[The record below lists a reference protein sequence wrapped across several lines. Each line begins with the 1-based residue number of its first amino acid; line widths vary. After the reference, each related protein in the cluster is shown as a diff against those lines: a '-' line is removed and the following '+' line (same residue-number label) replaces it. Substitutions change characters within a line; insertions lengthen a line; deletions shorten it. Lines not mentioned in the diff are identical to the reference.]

1 MIVLHAFVCDVAIGL
16 VDVTVAVDYDYNYVL
31 WTTDY
36 GLQLLLLL
44 REMASQGTDENARFL
59 NHRSNAR
66 NRTVCASPKNE
77 HRKKRKQKKRSKF
90 ESDKKSRNPKFPSL
104 GLSELELVFAPA
116 VFVVVRVQQLF
127 SKLLKS

>member
-36 GLQLLLLL
+36 GLQLLLL

-77 HRKKRKQKKRSKF
+77 HRKNENKKKRSKI
-90 ESDKKSRNPKFPSL
+90 ESEKKSRNPKFPSL
-104 GLSELELVFAPA
+104 VLSELVEYNELDA
-116 VFVVVRVQQLF
+116 QT
-127 SKLLKS
+127 KI

>member
-77 HRKKRKQKKRSKF
+77 HRKKRKQKKTKQIRKRQ
-90 ESDKKSRNPKFPSL
+90 KIAKSQVSIA
-104 GLSELELVFAPA
+104 GLERTSTI
-116 VFVVVRVQQLF
+116 
-127 SKLLKS
+127 